1 MSRKHRIVAGWS
13 LMVAPFGLHAGLEAT
28 GKGWLMGV
36 PEPLVDA
43 AFATMMFVGFV
54 LVVGFS
60 FKRMATGRN
69 K

>member
-1 MSRKHRIVAGWS
+1 
-13 LMVAPFGLHAGLEAT
+13 MVAPFGLHAGLEAT

-54 LVVGFS
+54 LVAGFS